1 MIIRQSSPSLITK
14 FLAYLELQTISKN
27 DVVNRSTII
36 LSRVFCFRNIC
47 AAICSAMTREMMRGE
62 NIKLNNRG
70 STSQFCIHF
79 YNGTKLN
86 IGSMFTLFELL
97 WKMINS
103 HSVNR
108 YQLYFNWMTSSN
120 ILLRYETQFLNVG
133 TVCITKRS
141 SVNAN
146 NCKTTREIK
155 VVSVVISSGLFL
167 RFEQANW

>member
-1 MIIRQSSPSLITK
+1 MGRTK
-14 FLAYLELQTISKN
+14 HI
-27 DVVNRSTII
+27 
-36 LSRVFCFRNIC
+36 
-47 AAICSAMTREMMRGE
+47 M
-62 NIKLNNRG
+62 LNNRG

-108 YQLYFNWMTSSN
+108 YQLYFNWITSSN
-120 ILLRYETQFLNVG
+120 TLLRYETQFLNVG

-141 SVNAN
+141 RYHVVDCPFVNAN
-146 NCKTTREIK
+146 NCKTKREIK
-155 VVSVVISSGLFL
+155 VSLIVISCGLFL
-167 RFEQANW
+167 KMISGKLIKYKQKCIAQH